1 MAPPFEEPGMT
12 IAHTPLRSASHRR
25 LMIGMVQV
33 ALVLSGLVVSGYGMP
48 AQEVNPR
55 GLAVQE
61 FNKRMAD
68 YVSLHKRAAGKVPP
82 LKETDLP
89 EQIEAREKALGEA
102 IRQARAGAKPGEL
115 FEPIASIVRGV
126 VKQDW
131 EKRSVRERKA
141 LLTEVPKGMRVV
153 PNMVYPTTL
162 PLATSPPALIQA
174 LPRLSNE
181 LEYRFMGRHII
192 LRDVKANIVVDV
204 LENVIP
210 PVTS

>member
-1 MAPPFEEPGMT
+1 MT
-12 IAHTPLRSASHRR
+12 IAHPPLRSAAHRR
-25 LMIGMVQV
+25 MMAWIVQV
-33 ALVLSGLVVSGYGMP
+33 AVVLSGLAVSGDRTP

-55 GLAVQE
+55 GLAVHE
-61 FNKRMAD
+61 FNKRVAD
-68 YVSLHKRAAGKVPP
+68 YVALHKRVAGKLPA
-82 LKETDLP
+82 LKETDSP
-89 EQIEAREKALGEA
+89 DQIAAREKALGDA

-115 FEPIASIVRGV
+115 FEPVASVVREV

-141 LLTEVPKGMRVV
+141 LLTEVPKGLRVV

-174 LPRLSNE
+174 LPRLPGE

-192 LRDVKANIVVDV
+192 LRDVKGNIVIDV
-204 LENVIP
+204 LDNVIP